1 MKLLAALL
9 VVAHAAAQFLP
20 DINTTCLLA
29 GSKIAGD
36 TEKKAELLIAAG
48 KDFPLDSG
56 RFSFC
61 QSIPGNRY
69 FLITFNASWNN
80 SNPPKF
86 VPSGIQSGSSQF
98 HPELGLCL
106 PDVCDDHDAGV
117 LTMMALNKVESVNQ
131 TSANPAARAIEAWA
145 GPAGYGAGGTPH
157 SSWAAGFNMTVWR
170 VKVRKKSVWAGNGEE
185 VCVRGATGPPLL
197 LRVQRPGRQA
207 AGEGGTSAGSVCVCV
222 CVCVRVGPPS
232 VRPSD
237 LGNGHLGMDTLVD
250 IERSGGDRGYGI
262 WYWVSAWLCPSPA
275 NNGVHSFPNPP
286 LATASIYLVSPHP
299 L

>member
-9 VVAHAAAQFLP
+9 VVAHAAAQGLP
-20 DINTTCLLA
+20 DINMTCLLA
-29 GSKIAGD
+29 GLKIAGD
-36 TEKKAELLIAAG
+36 KQLGVPRDTEKEAELLIAAG

-170 VKVRKKSVWAGNGEE
+170 VKVRKKSVWAGKGKRCVCEE
-185 VCVRGATGPPLL
+185 
-197 LRVQRPGRQA
+197 LRVPRCCCACRGLGGRLWGKGA
-207 AGEGGTSAGSVCVCV
+207 LVREVCV

-250 IERSGGDRGYGI
+250 IEYRTEWRG
-262 WYWVSAWLCPSPA
+262 
-275 NNGVHSFPNPP
+275 
-286 LATASIYLVSPHP
+286 
-299 L
+299 

>member
-9 VVAHAAAQFLP
+9 VVAHAAAQGLP
-20 DINTTCLLA
+20 DINMTCLLA
-29 GSKIAGD
+29 GLKIAGD
-36 TEKKAELLIAAG
+36 KQLGVPRDTEKEAELLIAAG

-207 AGEGGTSAGSVCVCV
+207 VGEGGTSAGSVCLCV
-222 CVCVRVGPPS
+222 CSCGAAFRKAFRS
-232 VRPSD
+232 REWT
-237 LGNGHLGMDTLVD
+237 LGNGLSW
-250 IERSGGDRGYGI
+250 I
-262 WYWVSAWLCPSPA
+262 
-275 NNGVHSFPNPP
+275 
-286 LATASIYLVSPHP
+286 
-299 L
+299 